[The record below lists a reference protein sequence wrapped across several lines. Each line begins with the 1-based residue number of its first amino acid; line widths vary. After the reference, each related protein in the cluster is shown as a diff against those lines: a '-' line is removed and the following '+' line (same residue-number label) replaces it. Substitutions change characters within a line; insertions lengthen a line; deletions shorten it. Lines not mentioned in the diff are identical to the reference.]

1 MSDAPTFPVRIEF
14 PLHWGE
20 MDALGHVN
28 NTRYFA
34 WFESA
39 RIRTFERIGVL
50 ADKPS
55 SIGPILA
62 TTRCDFREAIRYPAT
77 VSVGC
82 RVSEIGRTSM
92 HMDYE
97 VRVAGSE
104 RVFATG
110 SSVIVLI
117 DYATGEKVP
126 VPPEIRAKIAGLGAE
141 EK

>member
-1 MSDAPTFPVRIEF
+1 
-14 PLHWGE
+14 
-20 MDALGHVN
+20 
-28 NTRYFA
+28 
-34 WFESA
+34 
-39 RIRTFERIGVL
+39 
-50 ADKPS
+50 
-55 SIGPILA
+55 
-62 TTRCDFREAIRYPAT
+62 
-77 VSVGC
+77 
-82 RVSEIGRTSM
+82 M

-126 VPPEIRAKIAGLGAE
+126 VPPEIRAEIAALGAE